1 MAGNSQRRGAV
12 RKPGSK
18 KGQTVGSGG
27 QRRRALEGRGPTPK
41 AEDRPYH
48 QAAKKKAAEER
59 KEARR
64 TGTRVAGRDA
74 GREARDAARSASMT
88 AKVREA
94 LGVGGDHEIIA
105 GRNPVTEA
113 VRSGI
118 PLAKVFLAGGMMS
131 DERVAEVV
139 RTATALGAP
148 LIDVSRSDLDH
159 LTDDAVHQGVAIEV
173 PAYSYRDVP
182 DLLARA
188 ERANHPALLVA
199 LDGVTDPHNLGA
211 VLRSSGAFGADGV
224 IVPERRSAG
233 VTAAAWKVSAGA
245 AARVPVARVTNLVR
259 ALKDLKEAGCFV
271 VGLDGGGPVSVGD
284 LELATEPLVLVT
296 GSEGKGLSRLVR
308 ETCDVVAS
316 IPIGASVESLNA
328 AVATGIA
335 LYEVARHR
343 RGHQGAGS

>member
-18 KGQTVGSGG
+18 KERTVGSGG

-48 QAAKKKAAEER
+48 PAAKKKAAAER
-59 KEARR
+59 KEARQS
-64 TGTRVAGRDA
+64 GTRVAGRDA
-74 GREARDAARSASMT
+74 GREAREAARSASLT
-88 AKVREA
+88 AKVRGA
-94 LGVGGDHEIIA
+94 LGVGGDHEVIS

-113 VRSGI
+113 VRAGI
-118 PLAKVFLAGGMMS
+118 PLGKVFLAGGMMT

-148 LIDVSRSDLDH
+148 LVEVSRSDLDH
-159 LTDDAVHQGVAIEV
+159 LTDGAVHQGVAIEV
-173 PAYSYRDVP
+173 PPYAYRDVA

-188 ERANHPALLVA
+188 ERANHPPLIVA

-211 VLRSSGAFGADGV
+211 VLRSSGAFGADGIV
-224 IVPERRSAG
+224 VPERRSAG

-259 ALKDLKEAGCFV
+259 ALKELKEAGCFV
-271 VGLDGGGPVSVGD
+271 VGLDGGGPVAVGE

-335 LYEVARHR
+335 LYEVARR
-343 RGHQGAGS
+343 RRES

>member
-1 MAGNSQRRGAV
+1 
-12 RKPGSK
+12 
-18 KGQTVGSGG
+18 
-27 QRRRALEGRGPTPK
+27 
-41 AEDRPYH
+41 
-48 QAAKKKAAEER
+48 
-59 KEARR
+59 
-64 TGTRVAGRDA
+64 
-74 GREARDAARSASMT
+74 
-88 AKVREA
+88 
-94 LGVGGDHEIIA
+94 
-105 GRNPVTEA
+105 
-113 VRSGI
+113 
-118 PLAKVFLAGGMMS
+118 
-131 DERVAEVV
+131 VV